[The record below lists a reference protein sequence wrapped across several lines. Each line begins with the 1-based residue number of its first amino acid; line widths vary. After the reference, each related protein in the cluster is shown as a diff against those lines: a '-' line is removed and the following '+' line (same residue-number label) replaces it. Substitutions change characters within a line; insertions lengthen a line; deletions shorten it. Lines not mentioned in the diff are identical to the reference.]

1 MLHDHQFI
9 QYLTV
14 TEMPFKVYFKSV
26 ETIVVAAN
34 SAGLSKGEEVEITDQ
49 VNKASKEVTKKRKK

>member
-1 MLHDHQFI
+1 MHDHQFI

-14 TEMPFKVYFKSV
+14 TEMPRKVYFKSV
-26 ETIVVAAN
+26 ETIAVAAN
-34 SAGLSKGEEVEITDQ
+34 SAGLPKGEEVEITDQ